1 MLTFIE
7 FLKITIF
14 IEAIV
19 MIVAGITHLTAYFI
33 VRDKNN
39 LLTVSSYIFIF
50 SIVLVITTICNYILI
65 PLLDWWMG

>member
-19 MIVAGITHLTAYFI
+19 MIVAGITHLTVYFI